1 MYQSEVE
8 ANSALRR
15 LLNEQRRRLTEQTVA
30 LSREVEEGRHRL
42 TLLQTERD
50 GLQSQV
56 RAPAMLTHPW
66 SVPHSQFLARRWQW
80 FGELT
85 DS

>member
-56 RAPAMLTHPW
+56 RAPEILTSLERSPLT
-66 SVPHSQFLARRWQW
+66 VCVAALAIFRRA
-80 FGELT
+80 
-85 DS
+85 D